1 MASSRIDKLIQ
12 SISVLIVED
21 NQYMRKVV
29 RNILV
34 NIGVK
39 NIHEAGDGIAG
50 LEAIRMFAPDL
61 VILDW
66 EMPLLN
72 GAELVRIVRSPGPFP
87 VPDVPIIMLTG
98 HAERWRVIEASRL
111 GVNEFLKKPVSGKAL
126 LDRIMVI
133 LTQPRA
139 MVRLG
144 DYYGP
149 EPPKLFFEPAQKLV
163 KPAPALTHNPF
174 AALAQKIEGGGE
186 AAGASPQGE
195 DASPPEAATEQP
207 SAAAA
212 ESAAPPAQEAQT
224 PPAAHEAAPGAP
236 ILGDPGVGSTTTPS
250 DAGVASGEPE
260 KGA

>member
-1 MASSRIDKLIQ
+1 MNSVASSRIDKLVQ

-72 GAELVRIVRSPGPFP
+72 GAELVRIVRSPGVFP

-98 HAERWRVIEASRL
+98 HVERWRVIEASRL

-126 LDRIMVI
+126 LDRIVAI
-133 LTQPRA
+133 LTHPRA

-149 EPPKLFFEPAQKLV
+149 EPRKLFFEPAQKL
-163 KPAPALTHNPF
+163 
-174 AALAQKIEGGGE
+174 I
-186 AAGASPQGE
+186 
-195 DASPPEAATEQP
+195 
-207 SAAAA
+207 
-212 ESAAPPAQEAQT
+212 AAPSLAPKARLPAR
-224 PPAAHEAAPGAP
+224 
-236 ILGDPGVGSTTTPS
+236 S
-250 DAGVASGEPE
+250 DA
-260 KGA
+260 